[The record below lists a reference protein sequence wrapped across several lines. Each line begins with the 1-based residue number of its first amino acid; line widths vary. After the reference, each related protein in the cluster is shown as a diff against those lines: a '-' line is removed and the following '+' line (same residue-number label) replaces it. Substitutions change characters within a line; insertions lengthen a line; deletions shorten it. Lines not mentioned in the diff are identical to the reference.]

1 MKMEGSTMSVTYHQY
16 GATVLNAPIDH
27 LRRDMYAILNV
38 PHESV
43 APARHGIGSIDGA
56 LVEMS
61 QPCFPLAIQF
71 GDTTILEEV
80 IDRVSGTHAL
90 TYRSTACTP
99 EIAEYIATCTLQHLA
114 DAPHTTFIEWTREY
128 RLDAD
133 ADHDR
138 IHPFVSSLVDQDQM
152 IASTFAAK
160 YDNAEVLL
168 IDYTL
173 GGA

>member
-1 MKMEGSTMSVTYHQY
+1 LYSTQSNFGVGHKNEFSIYPQQ
-16 GATVLNAPIDH
+16 VLH
-27 LRRDMYAILNV
+27 HSTYAIALADL
-38 PHESV
+38 SV
-43 APARHGIGSIDGA
+43 APERHGIGSIDGA

-61 QPCFPLAIQF
+61 QPYFPLAIQF

-80 IDRVSGTHAL
+80 IDRVSGMHAL

>member
-1 MKMEGSTMSVTYHQY
+1 MSVTYHHY

-38 PHESV
+38 PDMSIANE
-43 APARHGIGSIDGA
+43 RHAIGSIDGA
-56 LVEMS
+56 SAEMG
-61 QPCFPLAIQF
+61 QPCLPLAMQI
-71 GDTTILEEV
+71 GDTTALDEE

-90 TYRSTACTP
+90 TYRSTAYAP
-99 EIAEYIATCTLQHLA
+99 EIAEYTATCTLRRLT
-114 DAPHTTFIEWTREY
+114 DAPQTTFVEWMREY

-133 ADHDR
+133 ADRDR
-138 IHPFVSSLVDQDQM
+138 LHPFVSSLVDQDQT
-152 IASTFAAK
+152 IASMFAAQ